1 MPVYCEGQ
9 RGQGCPHD
17 RRAIKGSKPPRCRT
31 CTPSHLR
38 SHRGGLRFCHVQG
51 CGNGIAQ
58 TEAKPVKKL
67 RTAADVANSFHFCS
81 ACLNVVKIDARLS
94 LESAAKRKIRAW
106 LATDVSFLLVVRRYG
121 RPHIMEKRASSLLK
135 NLGFPFLNAI
145 CLEDKPSKLHV
156 YLEHYARAPSHFVFV
171 PRGCSDSTN
180 FLSKVCVGLLAPRQ
194 LIHVVDDNLKDLRI
208 ESSSS
213 ASGISVHRKHLQM
226 LLEKAQDVVFK
237 EQASLFGV
245 KCYKRRDSDLPS
257 DSLDV
262 LSNWSRNSDELMRYS
277 TYSRL
282 VFGGIFGFRP
292 SGLLALSIPS
302 VFGPQDDVARSMAHY
317 LQDGVVV
324 LFDKYCAVKTTVS
337 YTHLTLPTT
346 KQV

>member
-1 MPVYCEGQ
+1 
-9 RGQGCPHD
+9 
-17 RRAIKGSKPPRCRT
+17 
-31 CTPSHLR
+31 
-38 SHRGGLRFCHVQG
+38 
-51 CGNGIAQ
+51 
-58 TEAKPVKKL
+58 
-67 RTAADVANSFHFCS
+67 
-81 ACLNVVKIDARLS
+81 
-94 LESAAKRKIRAW
+94 
-106 LATDVSFLLVVRRYG
+106 
-121 RPHIMEKRASSLLK
+121 
-135 NLGFPFLNAI
+135 
-145 CLEDKPSKLHV
+145 
-156 YLEHYARAPSHFVFV
+156 
-171 PRGCSDSTN
+171 
-180 FLSKVCVGLLAPRQ
+180 
-194 LIHVVDDNLKDLRI
+194 
-208 ESSSS
+208 
-213 ASGISVHRKHLQM
+213 M

-324 LFDKYCAVKTTVS
+324 LFDKYCAVKTMNEAGGNVDLCGSRGKRDQRNARLRTMMLSWAEDQASSSVKRKRLDDIMAWWRRS
-337 YTHLTLPTT
+337 KFLRRHIKRRPKL
-346 KQV
+346 KR